1 MLISINIK
9 KIFEIL
15 FILICIV
22 SIIHSFRNKISDTE
36 FLDTVILDLV
46 GYYIVYKFA
55 QKDIIAELVA
65 VVVPADILIAFFF
78 RKLNTK
84 VQCVLFSV
92 LLIAICT
99 LSRLIIIGF
108 ITFKF
113 V

>member
-1 MLISINIK
+1 MLISINMK
-9 KIFEIL
+9 KVAEVL
-15 FILICIV
+15 FIIICIIN
-22 SIIHSFRNKISDTE
+22 IIHSFRNKNISTE
-36 FLDTVILDLV
+36 SATTIILDLV

-65 VVVPADILIAFFF
+65 VVIPADILIAFFF
-78 RKLNTK
+78 KKLNTK
-84 VQCVLFSV
+84 LQCVLFSV

-99 LSRLIIIGF
+99 LSRLFIIGF